1 VLRTIGM
8 TALISLTCNASA
20 ATCESRSADVVQH
33 LDSAMA
39 AFVEMDQAAFDTALD
54 TARANL
60 GCLIEPISAPTAA
73 HFHRM
78 VALESYLGGESA
90 NTEAAFFAALA
101 IQPAYLL
108 PTEIAPAGHPLQKHF
123 EAARLDAQVAPVPVP
138 LATGY
143 TLSVDGY
150 SRSGDP
156 AGRMRIAQLID
167 PTGRVEWTHWLA
179 PNATLPELGDAAP
192 SLTEAPAAAPL
203 PIPVIAP
210 VPPPRSKA
218 GMWAASGSTAV
229 LSAIAY
235 AVALNGRTQF
245 DDPETPGT
253 SLEGLYLRTNTSVV
267 VSGALATASVGL
279 AFSAALS
286 GSF

>member
-1 VLRTIGM
+1 M
-8 TALISLTCNASA
+8 TAFISLAYNASA
-20 ATCESRSADVVQH
+20 ATCESGSADVVQH

-39 AFVEMDQAAFDTALD
+39 SFVEMDQVAFDAALAA
-54 TARANL
+54 ARTNL
-60 GCLIEPISAPTAA
+60 GCLTEPISAPTAA

-78 VALESYLGGESA
+78 VALESYLSGEGV

-123 EAARLDAQVAPVPVP
+123 TAARLEAQVVPVPVP

-150 SRSGDP
+150 SKSGDP

-167 PTGRVEWTHWLA
+167 PTGRVEWTQWLA
-179 PNATLPELGDAAP
+179 PNAVLPELGDAAP
-192 SLTEAPAAAPL
+192 SLIEAPAAAPGT
-203 PIPVIAP
+203 ITAIAP
-210 VPPPRSKA
+210 VAPSQSRA
-218 GMWAASGSTAV
+218 GMWIASGSTAI

-245 DDPETPGT
+245 EDTESPGT

-267 VSGALATASVGL
+267 LSGALATASVGL
-279 AFSAALS
+279 AFGAALS